1 MVAIHP
7 TFSNLRSRCL
17 SVLSWLVILS
27 LIINLLPPVTWANS
41 SHVASRAY
49 HTRPTWHISTQ
60 DAPLL
65 PPCADMVPPT
75 PAATPTVTSATV
87 TPLPTMAPTAE
98 NRTETPTAGPAPTQ
112 VAPMPEE
119 KPALATLYL
128 PVAMRQSA
136 ALDAAASGTIA
147 LADGFQ
153 AASVLPNVDCH
164 VTLDEDTNTQ
174 VYLVPLIAGLGSTE
188 QQFGLL
194 GVPQFGAAQVM
205 DGWLHYTPNPD
216 FYGVDQ
222 LTWQAWTADGQK
234 MTGAIELH
242 VHPVND
248 APAVALHAEPVVG
261 EAPLAV
267 NFTASATDVDGDALT
282 YVWDWG
288 EGAAVAGAETLTHI
302 YAQLGVYTATVTV
315 SDGLIDASTQVNI

>member
-302 YAQLGVYTATVTV
+302 YAQPGVYTATVTV